1 LTGLS
6 SSAAVASHRSG
17 RVGFFADG
25 LQWRR
30 MGAGN
35 YAYHLI
41 RALPRVAEGLCFTW
55 LFNYFRKPQIDPA
68 TLDLPRGHQCSSR
81 TTRVP
86 GRWLHSLFYERAWP
100 AELVYGRHDV
110 LHSPDFLA
118 PLQTGARV
126 VLTVPDLIDFVLP
139 RDFPEIYGEG
149 RGGLIRRLLP
159 KNLARA
165 EHVIAISESTANDLS
180 ELFDLPRKKISV
192 VYYGIDPSFRP
203 LSPEEFRPVLGRYGI
218 GDRPYVLLVGRIEHR
233 KNHVGALSAF
243 RLLKRQGLL
252 PDHQVVLC
260 GAPGTGRDVPDIMA
274 EVEALGGEDLLLTQ
288 YVAPEDMPAFYSG
301 AEALLFPTFYE
312 GFGLPA
318 LEAMACGLPVTTS
331 NVSSMPEVVGDAGY
345 CVDPS
350 DVEGM
355 AEALWRSVCD
365 DGARRR
371 MSAAGIER
379 ARGFTWEKAARE
391 TVEVYRSL
399 L

>member
-1 LTGLS
+1 
-6 SSAAVASHRSG
+6 
-17 RVGFFADG
+17 
-25 LQWRR
+25 
-30 MGAGN
+30 
-35 YAYHLI
+35 
-41 RALPRVAEGLCFTW
+41 
-55 LFNYFRKPQIDPA
+55 
-68 TLDLPRGHQCSSR
+68 
-81 TTRVP
+81 
-86 GRWLHSLFYERAWP
+86 
-100 AELVYGRHDV
+100 
-110 LHSPDFLA
+110 
-118 PLQTGARV
+118 
-126 VLTVPDLIDFVLP
+126 
-139 RDFPEIYGEG
+139 
-149 RGGLIRRLLP
+149 
-159 KNLARA
+159 
-165 EHVIAISESTANDLS
+165 
-180 ELFDLPRKKISV
+180 
-192 VYYGIDPSFRP
+192 
-203 LSPEEFRPVLGRYGI
+203 VLGRYGI